1 VGLLSRK
8 QTRTSS
14 RTKRVATSAGTALA
28 SSLLRGIP
36 IVRWIGPSTTIA
48 GVLAVVGFLTTGR
61 IDFSKLNSFTAD
73 VAEPAS
79 GAAIQPVSLKNL
91 GMKTAET
98 IRIATFNIKVFGESK
113 SQDSNVMGVL
123 AQVINQFDLIAIQE
137 VRGGDSRAI
146 DRLIQLVNVSGGNYA
161 SILSEPIGRTSQK
174 ESYAF
179 VWDQSRIML
188 VPNSAYVV
196 QDAADRMHREP
207 MVASFEVRLPS
218 ASGRLPFSFNI
229 ISAHTDPDEV
239 SASTG
244 INELDVLDDVFV
256 RVRDYEFQTNGQE
269 DTLLVGDLNVDV
281 AGLSELGRIP
291 NVVSVAGNVKTNTL
305 RTKTYDH
312 VVLDRTVTTEF
323 TGRFGVL
330 DFQTE
335 LGLTQEQAN
344 AVSDHQPV
352 WAEFSAFESVRQPA
366 MAVDPRSAV
375 PVQR

>member
-8 QTRTSS
+8 RNRTSS
-14 RTKRVATSAGTALA
+14 RTKQVATSAGTALA
-28 SSLLRGIP
+28 SSFLRGIP

-48 GVLAVVGFLTTGR
+48 GVLAVIGFLTTGR
-61 IDFSKLNSFTAD
+61 VDFSKLDAFTAD
-73 VAEPAS
+73 VADPAS
-79 GAAIQPVSLKNL
+79 GTAIQPVSLKNL

-98 IRIATFNIKVFGESK
+98 IRVATFNIKVFGESK

-207 MVASFEVRLPS
+207 MVASFEVRPS
-218 ASGRLPFSFNI
+218 SGSGRLPFSFNI
-229 ISAHTDPDEV
+229 INAHTDPDEV

-244 INELDVLDDVFV
+244 INELNVLDDVFV

-281 AGLSELGRIP
+281 AGLSELGQIP

-312 VVLDRTVTTEF
+312 IVLDRTVTNEF

-330 DFQTE
+330 DFQSD
-335 LGLTQEQAN
+335 LGLTQEQAS

-352 WAEFSAFESVRQPA
+352 WAEFSVFESVRQPA
-366 MAVDPRSAV
+366 MAVDPRSGV